1 MKPILRKR
9 IIIFAFIVY
18 TALLL
23 YWVLF
28 DGGFGRTGFDGLS
41 GATIETYKEALRTK
55 GNFLPFGTIVRFFK
69 GYFVWHTLSFK
80 AFAINIFGNILV
92 FVPFGFFLP
101 AIFKKQRKYLW
112 FLLTMTAVI
121 TCIEALQLLLLTGS
135 PDVDDLILNLLGA
148 SVGYLFTR
156 IILKNCA
163 VFE

>member
-1 MKPILRKR
+1 MSPKARR
-9 IIIFAFIVY
+9 ITAFVGFVLYSAI
-18 TALLL
+18 LL

-92 FVPFGFFLP
+92 FAPFGFFLP
-101 AIFKKQRKYLW
+101 AIFKKQRKHLW
-112 FLLTMTAVI
+112 FLLTMSAAVI
-121 TCIEALQLLLLTGS
+121 CIEALQLLLLTGS

>member
-1 MKPILRKR
+1 MKPVLRIRILV
-9 IIIFAFIVY
+9 FVFVCY

-41 GATIETYKEALRTK
+41 GATIETYKEALRTN
-55 GNFLPFGTIVRFFK
+55 GNFVPFATISRFFK
-69 GYFVWHTLSFK
+69 GYFVWQTVSFK

-92 FVPFGFFLP
+92 FAPFGFFLP
-101 AIFKKQRKYLW
+101 LIFQKQRKCLW

-121 TCIEALQLLLLTGS
+121 TAVESLQLLLLTGS

-148 SVGYLFTR
+148 SVGYVLTR
-156 IILKNCA
+156 IACRKTM
-163 VFE
+163 

>member
-9 IIIFAFIVY
+9 ILVFAFFCY

-41 GATIETYKEALRTK
+41 GATLETYKEALRTK
-55 GNFLPFGTIVRFFK
+55 GNFVPFGTIVRFFK
-69 GYFVWHTLSFK
+69 GYFVWQTVSFN

-135 PDVDDLILNLLGA
+135 PDVDDLLLNLLGA
-148 SVGYLFTR
+148 SVGYGATRLLF
-156 IILKNCA
+156 KNR
-163 VFE
+163 E